1 LSTEL
6 SRASSRLAVSLAFA
20 YALVCTEG
28 CAHRTSLELSDL
40 CDGRSVAQ
48 HLELV
53 IDSVRAPAGA
63 ELRRLAGH
71 RFDVELNLI
80 NLSRAGRCPDR
91 SGEASIR
98 AHLPDEL
105 ANAVTSRK
113 QVARWRIEGTDVAVD
128 LNPGVIDNNLSFSL
142 PLDGGNGRW
151 SLSTI
156 AGEVA
161 SGRLLTP

>member
-1 LSTEL
+1 MSTEL
-6 SRASSRLAVSLAFA
+6 SRASCRFAVSLAFA
-20 YALVCTEG
+20 STLVCTEG
-28 CAHRTSLELSDL
+28 CAHRTSFKLSDL
-40 CDGRSVAQ
+40 CEGRSVAQ

-53 IDSVRAPAGA
+53 IDSVRAPAGP
-63 ELRRLAGH
+63 ELSRLAGH
-71 RFDVELNLI
+71 RFDVELNLV
-80 NLSRAGRCPDR
+80 NLSAAHRCQDR

-105 ANAVTSRK
+105 ASAVTSRK
-113 QVARWRIEGTDVAVD
+113 QVARWRIQGTQVAVD
-128 LNPGVIDNNLSFSL
+128 LNPGVLDNNLSFSL

-161 SGRLLTP
+161 GGRLLTP